1 LVALYKNKGKRHKQE
16 DHDQLRSPFPK
27 GKLLE
32 IDNQTVSIIEE
43 RHAHQLK
50 YMQAKYKDIQS
61 FLAIDTFSVQEK
73 EQQ

>member
-1 LVALYKNKGKRHKQE
+1 MHKQE

-32 IDNQTVSIIEE
+32 IDNKTISIIEE

-50 YMQAKYKDIQS
+50 YMQAKYKDIQYS
-61 FLAIDTFSVQEK
+61 HFNKNVDIRYSAYNAFRE
-73 EQQ
+73 